1 MCKNIGNLD
10 KTVRIIIGIVIIV
23 AGFYYESWWG
33 LIGLIPLFTALSGH
47 CPCYKA
53 CKMNTC
59 GSSGNCCEPKDE
71 MSDGHNMKKEGSD
84 DEGMSYNDGANEGEN
99 SQERKDV

>member
-10 KTVRIIIGIVIIV
+10 KAVRVIIGLALII

-33 LIGLIPLFTALSGH
+33 LIGLIPLLTALSGY
-47 CPCYKA
+47 CPCYNM

-59 GSSGNCCEPKDE
+59 DSKDSCCDTKENQGSE
-71 MSDGHNMKKEGSD
+71 MSDEDHSQISDNTDEKKE
-84 DEGMSYNDGANEGEN
+84 M
-99 SQERKDV
+99 